1 MEDDKESEDDAENDD
16 KEEAAEIFNPQRG
29 DYSFYT
35 EFMETEQRIHAIM
48 EGEMSAWRGV
58 GGGGLLK
65 ETDRPCHQPTFR
77 FIGLHLGLEPESL
90 RFPVQTPAD

>member
-65 ETDRPCHQPTFR
+65 GTDRLCHQPTFW